1 MKGLLKGGPFYFTYM
16 TNTKQQAKWIRGF
29 RWLHRKIA
37 IFLFIF
43 FFIISITGFLLGWK
57 KKTGL
62 LAPTQ
67 KGVSTNLHGWLS
79 IDSLNKL
86 AVHYLH
92 DSVDATLSKEMD
104 RIDIRPSKGIVKF
117 VFADHYWGLQIDCTT
132 GKLLSIE
139 KRNSDLVE
147 DIHDGTIL
155 DKLFGTDEKSM
166 LGYTTVM
173 GIALFML
180 TLTGFWLWYGPKRLR
195 KNKQKENNN

>member
-1 MKGLLKGGPFYFTYM
+1 M
-16 TNTKQQAKWIRGF
+16 TNTKQQAKWIRRF

-67 KGVSTNLHGWLS
+67 KGVSTNPDGWLS
-79 IDSLNKL
+79 LDSLNKL

-92 DSVDATLSKEMD
+92 DSVDANLSKELD
-104 RIDIRPSKGIVKF
+104 RFDIRPSKGIVKF
-117 VFADHYWGLQIDCTT
+117 VFADHYWGLQLDCTT

-139 KRNSDLVE
+139 KRNSDLIE

-173 GIALFML
+173 GISLFML
-180 TLTGFWLWYGPKRLR
+180 TITGFWLWYGPKRLR
-195 KNKQKENNN
+195 INRKKESSE